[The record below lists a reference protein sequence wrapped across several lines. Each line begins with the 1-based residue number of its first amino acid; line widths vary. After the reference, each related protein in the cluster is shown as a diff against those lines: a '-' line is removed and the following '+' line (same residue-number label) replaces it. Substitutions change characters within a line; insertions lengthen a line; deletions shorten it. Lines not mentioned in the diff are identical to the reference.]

1 MVQQRCEGGGRA
13 DGEEMGSRHVQVADT
28 TGLADGA
35 WEVRDGPCSLTS
47 KVKWT
52 DNLSGT
58 TDSSVSMSGPWDRRE
73 RCILGSVDE
82 NNVWDRHLSAPLQ
95 LSEDGA
101 GWIKD

>member
-1 MVQQRCEGGGRA
+1 
-13 DGEEMGSRHVQVADT
+13 MGSRHVQVADT

-52 DNLSGT
+52 DNLSGM